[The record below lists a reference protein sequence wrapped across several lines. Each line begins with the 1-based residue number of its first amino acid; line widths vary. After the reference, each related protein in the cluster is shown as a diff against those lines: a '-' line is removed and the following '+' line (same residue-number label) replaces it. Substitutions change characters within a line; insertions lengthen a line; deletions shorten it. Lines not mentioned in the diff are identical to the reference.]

1 LGKDCEVT
9 MALQGNPFEKRLS
22 GKGPVINRQPKN
34 YPPLNPWDDPEP
46 KKKEEAIPT
55 VVEAASINHPENSS
69 VIIPSLPSSTKN
81 ISESPLN
88 QNIENPII
96 TNTNDLID
104 KLKST
109 ESTLTESQSTKNTL
123 TNSKITKINR
133 TERQLTNNK
142 SSKVKSTKSQS
153 TNQQE
158 RSPAR
163 NKRATP
169 KLTRSQLTK
178 STLTESQSTQ
188 LSGTYSKNQ
197 GRWMLPE
204 HDVLDLLAM
213 TDKTHK
219 LTGNQWPVFL
229 FMSLKAYEYDKSK
242 GSRGTGIR
250 RFAGSFLSMGL
261 GLSPSTCNDA
271 INELIA
277 KGYVELLEKNNY
289 GGNLYKISPI
299 LLYRPDPNQV
309 DRKSVNV
316 TPVNLNSD
324 RNIAESQS
332 GTSPKVS
339 QDVDRKSDT
348 LIDGFR
354 FIDSLSLKKFLT
366 LTQLSELEARWLSFM
381 KKEREREEKGL
392 LKLIQQKS
400 EEAEL
405 IFKAFQI
412 ILKEQDEYGEIKS
425 AIAVLETNYTAQY
438 RAKALTAIARQ
449 QQKEKENQTSAET
462 KTQQQEDQ
470 DAEAKTQLI
479 RMQCFQEAFPNM
491 DTRKEY
497 ILTICKG
504 NPMFS
509 NFGFNSP
516 IAISYAVAQWA
527 QGDGSEIILAAL
539 DKLSQN

>member
-1 LGKDCEVT
+1 MGKDCEVT

-109 ESTLTESQSTKNTL
+109 E
-123 TNSKITKINR
+123 
-133 TERQLTNNK
+133 
-142 SSKVKSTKSQS
+142 
-153 TNQQE
+153 
-158 RSPAR
+158 
-163 NKRATP
+163 
-169 KLTRSQLTK
+169 